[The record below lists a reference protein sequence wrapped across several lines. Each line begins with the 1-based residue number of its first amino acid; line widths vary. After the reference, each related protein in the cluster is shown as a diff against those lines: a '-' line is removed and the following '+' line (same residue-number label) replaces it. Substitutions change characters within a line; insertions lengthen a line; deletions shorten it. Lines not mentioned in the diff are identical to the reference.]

1 MTTSLSDIRQRLSST
16 LLSDALDGVG
26 QRDQA
31 MDPRLR
37 PLDEGIVLCGRART
51 GLYLEVHHVEP
62 GENPYELEIR
72 LVDDLKADEVA
83 VLATNGSRRIGPW
96 GELLS
101 TAARARG
108 TAGCV
113 TDGLCRDVA
122 AIRRMGFP
130 VVSGGIGPR
139 DATGRGK
146 IVAID
151 VPVRVGGV
159 MVLPGDLV
167 FGDVDG
173 VVVVPRAFEAEV
185 LALAIEK
192 AEAEDTVRAEL
203 AAGESLE
210 EVFARHRIL

>member
-1 MTTSLSDIRQRLSST
+1 
-16 LLSDALDGVG
+16 
-26 QRDQA
+26 
-31 MDPRLR
+31 
-37 PLDEGIVLCGRART
+37 
-51 GLYLEVHHVEP
+51 
-62 GENPYELEIR
+62 
-72 LVDDLKADEVA
+72 
-83 VLATNGSRRIGPW
+83 
-96 GELLS
+96 
-101 TAARARG
+101 
-108 TAGCV
+108 
-113 TDGLCRDVA
+113 
-122 AIRRMGFP
+122 MGFP

-139 DATGRGK
+139 DAKGRGK